1 MPEFLTNF
9 HWPILASLVMSPVHA
24 LFGLHIVRR
33 GLIFIDL
40 AVAQVAALG
49 MAFAMAHEH
58 EAESPEA
65 HKTAVLFALAGALL
79 ISLTRR
85 KLPRVPHEA
94 IIGIV
99 FVLSGAW
106 GIIVLDGTP
115 HGLTELKNLTEGR
128 LFVVEPSQ
136 VHSTAYI
143 YGAILIAVL
152 AIWRWTT
159 RITLNEANAPR
170 GISALLLDFAYYGL
184 LGFVVA
190 SSVKIAG
197 VFVVFTWLV
206 IPAVIALF
214 FVSRMWVAATVA
226 VIAGWVLSLLGLYIS
241 QRFDWPTGASI
252 VIAFGAAVAIAYVVR
267 LIIPIRENTSG

>member
-1 MPEFLTNF
+1 MSDFLRNF

-49 MAFAMAHEH
+49 MAFAMAQGHEPI
-58 EAESPEA
+58 SPEA
-65 HKTAVLFALAGALL
+65 HRTAIVFALGGALL

-85 KLPRVPHEA
+85 NLPRVPHEA

-106 GIIVLDGTP
+106 GIIVLEGTP

-128 LFVVEPSQ
+128 ILFVDQSQ
-136 VHSTAYI
+136 VQSTAVI
-143 YGAILIAVL
+143 YSIILLAVL
-152 AIWRWTT
+152 AIWKWTT
-159 RITLNEANAPR
+159 QITLAEENAPQGWR
-170 GISALLLDFAYYGL
+170 ALVLDFLYYAL

-190 SSVKIAG
+190 SSVKLAG

-206 IPAVIALF
+206 MPAVIALF
-214 FVSRMWVAATVA
+214 FVGRMWLAAIAA
-226 VIAGWVLSLLGLYIS
+226 VIAGWSLSLLGLYFS
-241 QRFDWPTGASI
+241 QHFDWPTGASI
-252 VIAFGAAVAIAYVVR
+252 VITFGAAVAIAYIVR
-267 LIIPIRENTSG
+267 LLIPIRENSSG